1 MPSKEVVISK
11 TRGRPLYL
19 PEKLNEKLWTFLI
32 AQRAAGEN
40 INRHTVYGVLMGFI
54 RSYLHFYGGYLEF
67 TATDGSLYSFYKRM
81 YFIWRTVTKSRLVV
95 TEALWTE
102 IQTLFLHNICTL
114 VQTYNIPDE
123 LIINVN
129 QTASKYV
136 LTSSVTMAKKNP
148 KHVPKHGADD
158 KHAIALALAET
169 FI

>member
-1 MPSKEVVISK
+1 MK
-11 TRGRPLYL
+11 
-19 PEKLNEKLWTFLI
+19 
-32 AQRAAGEN
+32 
-40 INRHTVYGVLMGFI
+40 FI
-54 RSYLHFYGGYLEF
+54 Q
-67 TATDGSLYSFYKRM
+67 
-81 YFIWRTVTKSRLVV
+81 RTVTVSRSVV
-95 TEALWTE
+95 TEASWIE
-102 IQTLFLHNICTL
+102 IWILFLHNICTL

-129 QTASKYV
+129 QTTSKHV